1 MKNQEDFETTDKE
14 ISMKRKHSGNN
25 NHNKS
30 IGQQDL
36 EEFQIPNKRRDAD
49 VDEDE
54 DEDEDEF
61 SLALSLSFGRPRRSK
76 KKTTLNT
83 TKPQL
88 SWSLPP
94 LVTSLS
100 VTRQPQHHHIPRIEI
115 PPDGQMTPK
124 PLVPLQ
130 LSTKRVPFAYIPST
144 EPLLYTTAPINHEST
159 MAGPSR
165 APRARRNPS
174 QGPREGKGETVPV
187 LYPWAMDRRAMVH
200 SLDYLLSRR
209 IETING
215 LVQCKRCEKQYEIG
229 FDLRAKFEEIGAF
242 IAENKSFMHD
252 RAPSDWMNP
261 VLPRCQFCKQE
272 NSAKP
277 VIANKKQKINWLFLL
292 LGQMLGC
299 CTLDQLKYFCKHT
312 KNHRTGAKDR
322 VLYLAYLGL
331 CKQLDPNGPFDR

>member
-1 MKNQEDFETTDKE
+1 MKSQEDFETNEQE
-14 ISMKRKHSGNN
+14 ISTKRKHSSNN
-25 NHNKS
+25 NNNNNIS
-30 IGQQDL
+30 QQDL
-36 EEFQIPNKRRDAD
+36 EG
-49 VDEDE
+49 EDE
-54 DEDEDEF
+54 EDFD
-61 SLALSLSFGRPRRSK
+61 LTLSLSFGRPPRSK

-83 TKPQL
+83 TRPQL
-88 SWSLPP
+88 SMSLPP
-94 LVTSLS
+94 PATSLP
-100 VTRQPQHHHIPRIEI
+100 VTHQALPQHQDIPQIEI
-115 PPDGQMTPK
+115 PPDAQMTPR
-124 PLVPLQ
+124 PLGPLR
-130 LSTKRVPFAYIPST
+130 LSPKHAPFADIPVT
-144 EPLLYTTAPINHEST
+144 EPLLYTTAPINHESS

-165 APRARRNPS
+165 APRTRRNPS

-209 IETING
+209 IETITG
-215 LVQCKRCEKQYEIG
+215 LVQCKRCEKQFELG
-229 FDLRAKFEEIGAF
+229 FDLRAKFVEIGAF
-242 IAENKSFMHD
+242 ISQNKSFMHD

-261 VLPRCQFCKQE
+261 VLPRCQFCDQE
-272 NSAKP
+272 NSVKP

-322 VLYLAYLGL
+322 VLYLAYLGM

>member
-1 MKNQEDFETTDKE
+1 MKSQEDLETNEQE
-14 ISMKRKHSGNN
+14 ISTKRKHSSNN
-25 NHNKS
+25 NNNNS
-30 IGQQDL
+30 ISQQDL
-36 EEFQIPNKRRDAD
+36 EGED
-49 VDEDE
+49 DEDF
-54 DEDEDEF
+54 D
-61 SLALSLSFGRPRRSK
+61 LTLSLSFGRPPRSK

-83 TKPQL
+83 TRPQL
-88 SWSLPP
+88 SLSLPP
-94 LVTSLS
+94 PATSLS
-100 VTRQPQHHHIPRIEI
+100 VTDHQPLPQHQDIPQIEI
-115 PPDGQMTPK
+115 PPDAQMTPR
-124 PLVPLQ
+124 PLGPLQ
-130 LSTKRVPFAYIPST
+130 LSPKHAPFTDIPVT
-144 EPLLYTTAPINHEST
+144 EPLLYTTAPINHESS

-165 APRARRNPS
+165 APRTRRNPS

-209 IETING
+209 IETITG
-215 LVQCKRCEKQYEIG
+215 LVQCKRCEKQFELG
-229 FDLRAKFEEIGAF
+229 FDLRAKFVEIGAF
-242 IAENKSFMHD
+242 ISQNKSFMHD

-261 VLPRCQFCKQE
+261 VLPRCQFCDQE
-272 NSAKP
+272 NSVKP

-322 VLYLAYLGL
+322 VLYLAYLGM